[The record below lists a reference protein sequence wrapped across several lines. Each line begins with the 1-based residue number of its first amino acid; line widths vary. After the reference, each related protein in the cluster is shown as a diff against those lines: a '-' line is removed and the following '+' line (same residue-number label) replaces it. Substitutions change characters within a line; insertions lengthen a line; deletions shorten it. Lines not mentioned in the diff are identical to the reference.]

1 VQGSGFSIENQLR
14 AEERFCMMPMVVT
27 CVIWRF
33 IVKPLQFVK
42 RMLPI
47 VAAISVLSACGSEPV
62 VGVLLPM
69 TGSASTYGQSMKNG
83 IDLALDD
90 EKAILPDGFKVL
102 WGDTASD
109 PATGA
114 AELKRLAGEG
124 ARLFVAGTTSDTA
137 RALLPVLDETD
148 SIAISPSASAPS
160 LTKDSRRFFRVFA
173 SDELEGRR
181 AGRFLYEDRDKTSV
195 LIFAE
200 DSAQSRGIE
209 PPFRQVFEKAMGG
222 EVVGRIVIDSP
233 GWEQESADLLAAYH
247 PASVYITA
255 YGDKT
260 IDVLRVLRKKGYDGP
275 ICASSAF
282 YTGHIVDSNPDLV
295 EGVFFPQPAFDIK
308 SDTQPTQEFVAT
320 YRRRFDN
327 DPDIYAAHAFDAMRV
342 TIFVSNEATS
352 FSTTEISRVL
362 AFGIGE
368 FPGVTGTIQFNDF
381 GDVRHN
387 PIMFIVKDGQVLNY
401 ERYIAEER
409 IKITEKIKKLLED

>member
-1 VQGSGFSIENQLR
+1 MAI
-14 AEERFCMMPMVVT
+14 T
-27 CVIWRF
+27 YVIWRST
-33 IVKPLQFVK
+33 VKPLQFVK
-42 RMLPI
+42 RMLPV
-47 VAAISVLSACGSEPV
+47 VAAISMLSACGSDPV

-83 IDLALDD
+83 IDLALDHD
-90 EKAILPDGFKVL
+90 QANLPEGFQVL

-114 AELKRLAGEG
+114 AELKRLAGDG
-124 ARLFVAGTTSDTA
+124 AGLFVAGTTSGTA

-148 SIAISPSASAPS
+148 TIAISPSASAPS
-160 LTKDSRRFFRVFA
+160 LTKDSKRFFRVFA

-200 DSAQSRGIE
+200 DTAQARGIE
-209 PPFRQVFEKAMGG
+209 PPFRQVFEQAMGG
-222 EVVGRIVIDSP
+222 EVVGRIVIGSP
-233 GWEQESADLLAAYH
+233 RWEQESADLLAAHH
-247 PASVYITA
+247 PASVYIIA
-255 YGDKT
+255 YGDMT
-260 IDVLRVLRKKGYDGP
+260 IDVLRFLRKKSYDGP

-320 YRRRFDN
+320 YRQRFDR

-342 TIFVSNEATS
+342 AVFVSNEATS
-352 FSTTEISRVL
+352 FSATEIRRVL
-362 AFGIGE
+362 AFGIRE
-368 FPGVTGTIQFNDF
+368 FPGVTGIIQFNDF

-387 PIMFIVKDGQVLNY
+387 PIMFIIKDGQVLNY

-409 IKITEKIKKLLED
+409 VKITERIKELLKD

>member
-1 VQGSGFSIENQLR
+1 MIPI
-14 AEERFCMMPMVVT
+14 AIT
-27 CVIWRF
+27 YVIWRS
-33 IVKPLQFVK
+33 IVKPLRFVK
-42 RMLPI
+42 RMLPV

-83 IDLALDD
+83 IDLALDH
-90 EKAILPDGFKVL
+90 EQANLPEGFQVL

-124 ARLFVAGTTSDTA
+124 AGLFVAGTTSDTA

-200 DSAQSRGIE
+200 DTAQARGIE
-209 PPFRQVFEKAMGG
+209 PPFRQVFEQAMGG
-222 EVVGRIVIDSP
+222 EVVGRIVIGSP
-233 GWEQESADLLAAYH
+233 RWEQDAADLLAAHH
-247 PASVYITA
+247 PASVYVIA
-255 YGDKT
+255 YGDMT
-260 IDVLRVLRKKGYDGP
+260 IDVLRFLRKKNYEGP

-282 YTGHIVDSNPDLV
+282 YTGHIVESNADLV
-295 EGVFFPQPAFDIK
+295 EGLFFPQPAFDMK
-308 SDTQPTQEFVAT
+308 SESQLTQDFVAT
-320 YRRRFDN
+320 YQQQFQR
-327 DPDIYAAHAFDAMRV
+327 DPDIYAAHAYDAMRV
-342 TIFVSNEATS
+342 AIFVAGEASS
-352 FSTTEISRVL
+352 FSATEIRKVL
-362 AFGIGE
+362 AFGMKE
-368 FPGVTGTIQFNDF
+368 FPGVTGIIQFNDY

-387 PIMFIVKDGQVLNY
+387 PIMFIIRDGQVLNY
-401 ERYIAEER
+401 ERYISEEKAKIRDR
-409 IKITEKIKKLLED
+409 IKELLKS

>member
-1 VQGSGFSIENQLR
+1 
-14 AEERFCMMPMVVT
+14 MMPMVIT

-33 IVKPLQFVK
+33 IVKPLQFAIN
-42 RMLPI
+42 MLSV
-47 VAAISVLSACGSEPV
+47 VAAISVLSACGREPV
-62 VGVLLPM
+62 IGVLLPM

-83 IDLALDD
+83 IDLALDQ
-90 EKAILPDGFKVL
+90 EKANLPEGFQVL

-109 PATGA
+109 PETGA

-124 ARLFVAGTTSDTA
+124 AGLFVAGTTSDTA

-200 DSAQSRGIE
+200 DTAQARGIE
-209 PPFRQVFEKAMGG
+209 PPFRQVFEQAMGG
-222 EVVGRIVIDSP
+222 EVVGRIVIGSP

-247 PASVYITA
+247 PASVYVIA
-255 YGDKT
+255 YGDMT
-260 IDVLRVLRKKGYDGP
+260 IDVLRFLRKKNYEGP

-282 YTGHIVDSNPDLV
+282 YTGHIVDSNADLV
-295 EGVFFPQPAFDIK
+295 EGLFFPQPAFDMK
-308 SDTQPTQEFVAT
+308 SETQPTQGFVAT
-320 YRRRFDN
+320 YQERFDD

-342 TIFVSNEATS
+342 AIFVAGEATS
-352 FSTTEISRVL
+352 FSAAEIRKVL
-362 AFGIGE
+362 AFGIRE
-368 FPGVTGTIQFNDF
+368 FPGVTGIIQFNDY

-387 PIMFIVKDGQVLNY
+387 PIIFIVKDGRVLNY

-409 IKITEKIKKLLED
+409 IKITERIKKLLEG

>member
-1 VQGSGFSIENQLR
+1 
-14 AEERFCMMPMVVT
+14 MVIT

-33 IVKPLQFVK
+33 IVKPLQFAK
-42 RMLPI
+42 NMLSV
-47 VAAISVLSACGSEPV
+47 VAAISMLSACGREPV
-62 VGVLLPM
+62 IGVLLPM

-83 IDLALDD
+83 IDLALDQ
-90 EKAILPDGFKVL
+90 EQANLPEGFQVL

-124 ARLFVAGTTSDTA
+124 AGLFVAGTTSDTA

-200 DSAQSRGIE
+200 DTAQARGIE
-209 PPFRQVFEKAMGG
+209 PPFRQVFEQAMGG
-222 EVVGRIVIDSP
+222 EVVGRIVIGSH

-247 PASVYITA
+247 PASVYVIA
-255 YGDKT
+255 YGDMT
-260 IDVLRVLRKKGYDGP
+260 MDVLRFLRKKNYEGP

-282 YTGHIVDSNPDLV
+282 YTGHIVESNPDLV
-295 EGVFFPQPAFDIK
+295 EGLFFPQPAFDMK
-308 SDTQPTQEFVAT
+308 SEIQPTQSFVAT
-320 YRRRFDN
+320 YQERFDD

-342 TIFVSNEATS
+342 AIFVAGEATS
-352 FSTTEISRVL
+352 FSATEIRKVL
-362 AFGIGE
+362 AFGIRE
-368 FPGVTGTIQFNDF
+368 FPGVTGIIQFNDY

-387 PIMFIVKDGQVLNY
+387 PIIFIVKDGQVLNY

-409 IKITEKIKKLLED
+409 IKITERIKKLLES